1 MSKMSDLSMCIS
13 EMRSAAAS
21 LISAADSLALLFSG
35 DEPVEEQ
42 AKQPEAPAPKPITL
56 EDVRGVMADKSAKG
70 HGKAVKALLRKYQ
83 AAKLSDVDPSDYADL
98 LLEAQAIGAEVAP
111 DA

>member
-21 LISAADSLALLFSG
+21 LISAADSLALLFSS
-35 DEPVEEQ
+35 DDRSEEQ
-42 AKQPEAPAPKPITL
+42 VKRPEPSSPKPVTL
-56 EDVRGVMADKSAKG
+56 EDVRGVLADKSAKG
-70 HGKAVKALLRKYQ
+70 HGKAVKELLHKYQ

-98 LLEAQAIGAEVAP
+98 RLEAQAIGMEVAP

>member
-1 MSKMSDLSMCIS
+1 
-13 EMRSAAAS
+13 
-21 LISAADSLALLFSG
+21 
-35 DEPVEEQ
+35 
-42 AKQPEAPAPKPITL
+42 
-56 EDVRGVMADKSAKG
+56 MADKSAKG

-98 LLEAQAIGAEVAP
+98 LLETQAIGAEVAP